1 MSTVWTTADGRKYTL
16 DELSDTHLQNIVVM
30 TISSHSYRVSQLR
43 REARRRQLFLR
54 DGWQANKDIK
64 HLAQQYIRGDEV
76 AKLVLADL
84 LEEEGHPLHYW
95 IRNSPMAWKLTQCLL
110 Y

>member
-1 MSTVWTTADGRKYTL
+1 MWTTADGRKYAL

-30 TISSHSYRVSQLR
+30 TISSHSYKVTQLQ

-54 DGWQANKDIK
+54 DGWQT
-64 HLAQQYIRGDEV
+64 
-76 AKLVLADL
+76 
-84 LEEEGHPLHYW
+84 
-95 IRNSPMAWKLTQCLL
+95 NSPMAWELTQCLL